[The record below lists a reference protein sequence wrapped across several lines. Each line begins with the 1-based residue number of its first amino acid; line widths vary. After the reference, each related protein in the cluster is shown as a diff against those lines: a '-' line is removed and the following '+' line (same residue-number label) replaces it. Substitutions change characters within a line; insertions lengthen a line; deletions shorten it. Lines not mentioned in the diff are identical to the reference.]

1 MGRGLCSQI
10 TQPLSLIFYANG
22 NHSAIF
28 WVDDFACS
36 PVAKVLYK
44 NYGIVIFGQEMSSFP
59 LA

>member
-1 MGRGLCSQI
+1 MAI
-10 TQPLSLIFYANG
+10 TLPFLG
-22 NHSAIF
+22 
-28 WVDDFACS
+28 VDNFACS